1 MIPYARQD
9 VSEEDIEE
17 IVSVLKSDFL
27 TGGERIPRF
36 EAAVASRVKV
46 AFAVA
51 FNSATSALHGACVSL
66 GLRKGDVLW
75 TSPNSFVASANC
87 AIYCGATVDFVDI
100 DPKTYNICPIILRER
115 LEVAK
120 EYNAL
125 PKILILVHFA
135 GQCSYIEDIY
145 KLSLEYGFKIIEDAS
160 HAIGG
165 EYDDIPIG
173 RCQFSSI
180 TVFSF
185 HPVKIITTGEGGM
198 AVTNDVELNE
208 KLRNFMSHG
217 IIKDQKFMKCQPENE
232 IWNYQQISLGYNY
245 RMTDIQAALG
255 LSQLKRIG
263 LFISRRHKIAK
274 TYLAE
279 LGGLNFILPFQ
290 DPRCNSSFHL
300 FPILVDEER
309 CGKSQKQVYHDLHAM
324 GVAVNLH
331 YIPIYRQPYYETLGF
346 QSGYCKNAEK
356 YFTQTL
362 SLPMF
367 ASLCESSQAKVIGS
381 LKKILRN

>member
-1 MIPYARQD
+1 MEREYQG
-9 VSEEDIEE
+9 
-17 IVSVLKSDFL
+17 LK
-27 TGGERIPRF
+27 P
-36 EAAVASRVKV
+36 VANRVNA

-66 GLRKGDVLW
+66 GLGKGDVLW

-87 AIYCGATVDFVDI
+87 GIYCGATVDFVDI
-100 DPKTYNICPIILRER
+100 DPKTYNICPITLREK
-115 LEVAK
+115 LEIAK
-120 EYNAL
+120 GHNAL

-135 GQCSYIEDIY
+135 GQCSYIEEIY

-160 HAIGG
+160 HSIGG

-217 IIKDQKFMKCQPENE
+217 IIRDQKFMKRRPENE

-245 RMTDIQAALG
+245 RMTEIQAALG

-263 LFISRRHKIAK
+263 SFISKRHKIAK
-274 TYLAE
+274 TYFAE
-279 LGGLNFILPFQ
+279 LEGLNFILPFQ
-290 DPRCNSSFHL
+290 NPKCYSSFHL

-309 CGKSQKQVYHDLHAM
+309 CGKSQNKCTAL
-324 GVAVNLH
+324 
-331 YIPIYRQPYYETLGF
+331 YILWV
-346 QSGYCKNAEK
+346 
-356 YFTQTL
+356 L
-362 SLPMF
+362 L
-367 ASLCESSQAKVIGS
+367 
-381 LKKILRN
+381 